1 MRRPSYSYQ
10 MDRVRNS
17 TATTAARRYILDIY
31 LTPAQLE
38 ACYAGSVDQ
47 VSALD
52 RTGRRLQFPLAS
64 LRPHVTHAG
73 VRGTFELGADAQHRL
88 LYLRRC

>member
-1 MRRPSYSYQ
+1 MERTPGGKHK
-10 MDRVRNS
+10 
-17 TATTAARRYILDIY
+17 TAARRYVLDIY

-38 ACYAGSVDQ
+38 SFYAGSVDQ

-52 RTGRRLQFPLAS
+52 RSGRRLQFPLAS
-64 LRPHVTHAG
+64 LRPHVTHTG
-73 VRGTFELGADAQHRL
+73 VRGTFELGADAQNRL